1 VNCIHHIPEKEK
13 KKEEEMMMM
22 MKAWIIEEGIGRAK
36 VC

>member
-13 KKEEEMMMM
+13 KKEGEMMMM
-22 MKAWIIEEGIGRAK
+22 MKAWISEEGMGRAK